1 MRRSFQEIAKQA
13 PVGLCILMGEEL
25 RIEMANDTYLEI
37 LERKEEEVIQQPLF
51 SVIPEVRELVEPVLM
66 GVLRTGQ
73 PFTATDFK
81 VTLIRSGKPQTAYF
95 NLIYQPLRG
104 DDGVVT
110 GIIVIASEVTELV
123 ISRQQLEQREQN
135 FRQMVMSSPIAMAII
150 RGTELKIEMANE
162 LMLTRF
168 WRRRAEEVE
177 GRNLEEVFPELE
189 GQAFPGLIRQV
200 LSTGELFRAKEA
212 EALIYGPD
220 GLRTFYID
228 FEYAPLMED
237 VELGASGVMVSAYDV
252 TETVLAK
259 RQTKEAEERL
269 KLAIESTGMGNYEVD
284 LTTNEMQYSRSFLQ
298 IFGMDPDQPVDRV
311 ALVKK
316 IHPDDLENRRKAH
329 ERSLQTGVLAY
340 EFRLNRSENEW
351 RWIKAWG
358 RVLFGEEGKPLRL
371 TGTILDTTDEK
382 LTLLALKSSE
392 QRFRTLSDTLPAM
405 VWISDPQGTLYYYNR
420 SVYEFSGFTPEEL
433 ARTGWIEIVHPED
446 RPENIEKWM
455 HSIKTGEPFLF
466 EHRFRRHD
474 GVYRWQLSR
483 AVPQYNDEGQIEM
496 WVGSSTDIH
505 DHKEFADEL
514 EEQVSQRTQEL
525 INSNEALLKSNT
537 ELAQFA
543 YVASHDLQEPLRK
556 IQTFVTMVSD
566 LEKSRISEKGAEI
579 LQRLRSTAERMQQLV
594 IDLLSY
600 SRVNKME
607 NHFTRTDLN
616 YLIHT
621 ILQQLEESIDH
632 RNIKIQLDTLP
643 AIQAVPFQIEQ
654 LFTNL
659 LSNAIKFSDP
669 SKSSKIQIR
678 YQHLPAGAD
687 RSEGLNETWS
697 YHKIE
702 VEDNGIGFDNDYR
715 DRIFQVFQRLHGK
728 DIFPGTGI
736 GLAICKKIIDN
747 HQGVISASGK
757 TGEGALFTIFIPDFS
772 PEALSR
778 T

>member
-25 RIEMANDTYLEI
+25 RIEMANDAYLEI
-37 LERKEEEVIQQPLF
+37 LERTEQEVIQQPLF

-73 PFTATDFK
+73 PFTATHFK
-81 VTLIRSGKPQTAYF
+81 VTLIRSAKPRTAYF
-95 NLIYQPLRG
+95 NLIYQPLRN
-104 DDGVVT
+104 DDGEVT

-123 ISRQQLEQREQN
+123 VSRQQLEQREKN

-150 RGTELKIEMANE
+150 RGPELKIEMANE

-200 LSTGELFRAKEA
+200 LSTGEVFQAKEA
-212 EALIYGPD
+212 EALIDGPD

-228 FEYAPLMED
+228 FEYAPLVED

-284 LTTNEMQYSRSFLQ
+284 LTTNEMHYSRSFLQ
-298 IFGMDPDQPVDRV
+298 IFGIDPDQPVDRD

-340 EFRLNRSENEW
+340 EFRLNRSQNEW

-358 RVLFGEEGKPLRL
+358 RVLFGEEGKPMRL

-405 VWISDPQGTLYYYNR
+405 VWISDPEGKLYYYNR
-420 SVYEFSGFTPEEL
+420 SVYEFSGYTPEEL

-455 HSIKTGEPFLF
+455 HSIQTGEPFLF

-483 AVPQYNDEGQIEM
+483 AVPQYNEEGQIDM

-514 EEQVSQRTQEL
+514 EQQVNQRTQEL

-594 IDLLSY
+594 VDLLSY

-607 NHFTRTDLN
+607 NHFTKTDLN

-659 LSNAIKFSDP
+659 LSNSIKFSDP

-678 YQHLPAGAD
+678 YQHLPAGKD
-687 RSEGLNETWS
+687 QSEGLNETWA

-747 HQGVISASGK
+747 HQGVIRASGK
-757 TGEGALFTIFIPDFS
+757 TGAGALFTIFIPDFS
-772 PEALSR
+772 PDDPSH

>member
-566 LEKSRISEKGAEI
+566 LEKLRISEKGAEI

>member
-200 LSTGELFRAKEA
+200 LSTGEVFQAKEA
-212 EALIYGPD
+212 EALIDGPD

-358 RVLFGEEGKPLRL
+358 RVLFDEEGKPLRL

-566 LEKSRISEKGAEI
+566 LEKLRISEKGAEI

-607 NHFTRTDLN
+607 NHFTKTDLN

>member
-1 MRRSFQEIAKQA
+1 
-13 PVGLCILMGEEL
+13 
-25 RIEMANDTYLEI
+25 
-37 LERKEEEVIQQPLF
+37 
-51 SVIPEVRELVEPVLM
+51 
-66 GVLRTGQ
+66 
-73 PFTATDFK
+73 
-81 VTLIRSGKPQTAYF
+81 
-95 NLIYQPLRG
+95 
-104 DDGVVT
+104 
-110 GIIVIASEVTELV
+110 
-123 ISRQQLEQREQN
+123 
-135 FRQMVMSSPIAMAII
+135 
-150 RGTELKIEMANE
+150 
-162 LMLTRF
+162 
-168 WRRRAEEVE
+168 
-177 GRNLEEVFPELE
+177 
-189 GQAFPGLIRQV
+189 
-200 LSTGELFRAKEA
+200 
-212 EALIYGPD
+212 
-220 GLRTFYID
+220 
-228 FEYAPLMED
+228 
-237 VELGASGVMVSAYDV
+237 
-252 TETVLAK
+252 
-259 RQTKEAEERL
+259 
-269 KLAIESTGMGNYEVD
+269 
-284 LTTNEMQYSRSFLQ
+284 
-298 IFGMDPDQPVDRV
+298 
-311 ALVKK
+311 
-316 IHPDDLENRRKAH
+316 
-329 ERSLQTGVLAY
+329 
-340 EFRLNRSENEW
+340 
-351 RWIKAWG
+351 
-358 RVLFGEEGKPLRL
+358 
-371 TGTILDTTDEK
+371 
-382 LTLLALKSSE
+382 
-392 QRFRTLSDTLPAM
+392 M
-405 VWISDPQGTLYYYNR
+405 VWISDPEGKLYYYNR
-420 SVYEFSGFTPEEL
+420 SVYEFSGYTPEEL

-455 HSIKTGEPFLF
+455 HSIQTGEPFLF

-483 AVPQYNDEGQIEM
+483 AVPQYNEEGQIDM

-514 EEQVSQRTQEL
+514 EQQVNQRTQEL

-594 IDLLSY
+594 VDLLSY

-607 NHFTRTDLN
+607 NHFTKTDLN

-632 RNIKIQLDTLP
+632 RNIRIQLDTLP

-678 YQHLPAGAD
+678 YQHLSAGKD
-687 RSEGLNETWS
+687 QSEGLNENWA

-736 GLAICKKIIDN
+736 GLAICKKIIDK
-747 HQGVISASGK
+747 HQGVIRASGK

-772 PEALSR
+772 TDDPSH